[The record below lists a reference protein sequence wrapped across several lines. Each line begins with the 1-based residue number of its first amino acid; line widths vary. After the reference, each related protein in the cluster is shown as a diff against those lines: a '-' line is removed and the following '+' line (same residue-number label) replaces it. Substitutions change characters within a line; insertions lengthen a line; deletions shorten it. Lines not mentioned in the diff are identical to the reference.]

1 MDLCISLLV
10 TRSLHSGQW
19 CSAGSREHYV
29 LLGGEATS
37 QTDGIVPL
45 YLSEEKGAL
54 CTDKRSVVAV
64 CQRMLGKGLNS
75 VFLGA
80 V

>member
-1 MDLCISLLV
+1 MQCRQQGAL
-10 TRSLHSGQW
+10 
-19 CSAGSREHYV
+19 CSAW
-29 LLGGEATS
+29 GEATS

-54 CTDKRSVVAV
+54 CTDRRYVVAV